1 MSDEPDEVYIAST
14 SASLAQYQSTHATS
28 IRDTAAYWSDLATSK
43 LEWFAPYPP
52 GSVLTGNFLDGSVSW
67 FAGGKLNVC
76 YNAVDRYCL
85 APYNR
90 GQETAIIWEGDEPN
104 NVKHITYLELQN
116 NVCRI
121 ANALKAIGVQKGDVV
136 TLYMPMVP
144 ELAMTMLACARIGA
158 VHSVIFAGFSADA
171 IADRIQDAKSK
182 WVVTASVG
190 ARGGRSLPL
199 KSICDAAIKKNQCL
213 GIVEKVLVFDGHG
226 ANGSDWVQE
235 ADVDMNVHVKF
246 TELVECQRPVCSCE
260 WMDAEDPLFI
270 LYTSGSTGRPKG
282 ESASFLVYRSAA
294 MFMIAKHC
302 INIILFLP
310 SFRFGAYDWGVCTL
324 CNAYH
329 RHVIWID
336 PTNWTIESQCPAQGC
351 VCVCCRRRMDYGTYL
366 YCEQSKI
373 RSISHHTVLLLEF
386 LHGLADS
393 LTIYLLL
400 SFLFLGLRAT
410 PQWYFDFHVRVDA
423 HVSRLW
429 SILGYG
435 PAS

>member
-1 MSDEPDEVYIAST
+1 MIYDLDLDLTLSISTMAASTTAITSPPHPKKARITTTTPSSNSNHQDATTSTTTDAIMSDEPDEVYIAST
-14 SASLAQYQSTHATS
+14 SASLAQYHSTHAAS
-28 IRDTAAYWSDLATSK
+28 IRDISSYWSGLATSK
-43 LEWFAPYPP
+43 LEWFAPFPS
-52 GSVLTGNFLDGSVSW
+52 GAVITGNFLDGSVSW

-90 GQETAIIWEGDEPN
+90 GNETAILWEGDEPTS
-104 NVKHITYLELQN
+104 VKHISYHELHN
-116 NVCRI
+116 SVCRI

-199 KSICDAAIKKNQCL
+199 KSICDAAIKKDQCR

-226 ANGSDWVQE
+226 ANGSDWVQD
-235 ADVDMNVHVKF
+235 DVNVHVRF

-282 ESASFLVYRSAA
+282 EKLHHYSWS
-294 MFMIAKHC
+294 MFMIIAVSLHF
-302 INIILFLP
+302 IVTIILL
-310 SFRFGAYDWGVCTL
+310 YT
-324 CNAYH
+324 Y
-329 RHVIWID
+329 I
-336 PTNWTIESQCPAQGC
+336 PTQ
-351 VCVCCRRRMDYGTYL
+351 YL
-366 YCEQSKI
+366 
-373 RSISHHTVLLLEF
+373 
-386 LHGLADS
+386 
-393 LTIYLLL
+393 
-400 SFLFLGLRAT
+400 
-410 PQWYFDFHVRVDA
+410 
-423 HVSRLW
+423 
-429 SILGYG
+429 
-435 PAS
+435 

>member
-1 MSDEPDEVYIAST
+1 MATSHQSPPHPKKARTTSSSNSIHPPDSTDAIMSSSSSNDPDEVYIAST

-28 IRDTAAYWSDLATSK
+28 IRNTASYWSELATSK
-43 LEWFAPYPP
+43 LDWFAPFPP
-52 GSVLTGNFLDGSVSW
+52 GAVVTGNFVEGSVSW

-85 APYNR
+85 APYHR
-90 GQETAIIWEGDEPN
+90 GDETAIIWEGDEPT
-104 NVKHITYLELQN
+104 NVKHISYHELQN

-121 ANALKAIGVQKGDVV
+121 ANALKAIGVKKGDVV

-199 KSICDAAIKKNQCL
+199 KTICDAAIKKEQCL

-226 ANGSDWVQE
+226 ANGSDWIQE
-235 ADVDMNVHVKF
+235 DDNTVHVRF
-246 TELVECQRPVCSCE
+246 TALVECQRPVCPCE

-282 ESASFLVYRSAA
+282 ECASS
-294 MFMIAKHC
+294 M
-302 INIILFLP
+302 
-310 SFRFGAYDWGVCTL
+310 
-324 CNAYH
+324 
-329 RHVIWID
+329 
-336 PTNWTIESQCPAQGC
+336 E
-351 VCVCCRRRMDYGTYL
+351 
-366 YCEQSKI
+366 
-373 RSISHHTVLLLEF
+373 
-386 LHGLADS
+386 
-393 LTIYLLL
+393 
-400 SFLFLGLRAT
+400 
-410 PQWYFDFHVRVDA
+410 
-423 HVSRLW
+423 
-429 SILGYG
+429 
-435 PAS
+435 